1 MNGGFVLTVLGEDFF
16 HRDALDVA
24 PQLLGK
30 MLVTNIGGEEK
41 RVRITETEVYRG
53 VEDTACH
60 AHKGRTRR
68 TELLFGESGIIYVYL
83 CYGMHWLMNIITGEK
98 DQPQGVLIRAAQGYE
113 GPARLTKYLGV
124 TGELNGAS
132 IVGNPIVRIEDDGGQ
147 YRYICKKRVG
157 GQG

>member
-83 CYGMHWLMNIITGEK
+83 WYALADEYYNGRK
-98 DQPQGVLIRAAQGYE
+98 RSAAG
-113 GPARLTKYLGV
+113 
-124 TGELNGAS
+124 GAYPC
-132 IVGNPIVRIEDDGGQ
+132 GAGL
-147 YRYICKKRVG
+147 
-157 GQG
+157 